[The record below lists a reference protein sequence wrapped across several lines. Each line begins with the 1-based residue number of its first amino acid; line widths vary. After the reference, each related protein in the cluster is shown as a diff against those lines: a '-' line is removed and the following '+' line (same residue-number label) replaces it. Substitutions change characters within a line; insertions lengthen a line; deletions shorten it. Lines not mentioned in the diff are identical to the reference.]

1 MQIFNLIN
9 KGSEDL
15 KSHNIISHRLD
26 AELLLSKIL
35 NQSREKLI
43 VNFDQLVS
51 KEKIYKYTRL
61 LRRRASREPIAYI
74 FKKKEFWSKNFII
87 SNNVLIPRPETELM
101 VEKLSKI
108 YENKTINVLDIG
120 TGSGCILISLVS
132 ELKKAR
138 GIGIDISA
146 KAIKIA
152 NKNLAKF
159 RVKNKI
165 KFFKKSLSDIY
176 NCKFDLITSNPPYI
190 FSREIKN
197 LEEDI
202 KNFEPKIALDGGKD
216 GLDVVKKII
225 YKSKNILKIKGMLA
239 LEIGNEQFKQVSK
252 LLKNNNFKIKYLI
265 RDYQKNIRCVLSIL
279 QS

>member
-51 KEKIYKYTRL
+51 KEKIYKYIRL

-108 YENKTINVLDIG
+108 
-120 TGSGCILISLVS
+120 
-132 ELKKAR
+132 
-138 GIGIDISA
+138 
-146 KAIKIA
+146 
-152 NKNLAKF
+152 
-159 RVKNKI
+159 
-165 KFFKKSLSDIY
+165 
-176 NCKFDLITSNPPYI
+176 
-190 FSREIKN
+190 
-197 LEEDI
+197 
-202 KNFEPKIALDGGKD
+202 
-216 GLDVVKKII
+216 
-225 YKSKNILKIKGMLA
+225 
-239 LEIGNEQFKQVSK
+239 
-252 LLKNNNFKIKYLI
+252 
-265 RDYQKNIRCVLSIL
+265 
-279 QS
+279 